1 MGCQSD
7 KADDGT
13 GIPGLYVPSD
23 PGAPDADSKKGMMS
37 MSFGKLFEKGLSIG
51 TGQCNVKKYS
61 RSSIILPR
69 VTFRLN

>member
-1 MGCQSD
+1 MEE
-7 KADDGT
+7 T

-61 RSSIILPR
+61 KSRITILGL
-69 VTFRLN
+69 RLVLN